1 MRRADLL
8 LPTAAAL
15 LMTAGCGQPAETG
28 PTNGG
33 DAVNE
38 TIADDMTGNAGA
50 PEAAT
55 AGQDFVNAAAASDA
69 FEIESSKLALDR
81 GQSAAIKE
89 FARDMI
95 AAHTESTAKLKA
107 AASGAQPALVPD
119 PALTAEQQ
127 AKLSALGGKSGA
139 DFDTVYAAEQVAAHE
154 KALAMLQAY
163 ADTGTIAPLKD
174 FAAATA
180 PVVKGHLDM
189 AKALKP

>member
-1 MRRADLL
+1 
-8 LPTAAAL
+8 
-15 LMTAGCGQPAETG
+15 
-28 PTNGG
+28 
-33 DAVNE
+33 
-38 TIADDMTGNAGA
+38 
-50 PEAAT
+50 
-55 AGQDFVNAAAASDA
+55 
-69 FEIESSKLALDR
+69 
-81 GQSAAIKE
+81 AAIKD

-95 AAHTESTAKLKA
+95 AAHTASTAKLKA
-107 AASGAQPALVPD
+107 AASGAQPALAPD
-119 PALTAEQQ
+119 PGLTAEQQ
-127 AKLSALGGKSGA
+127 ARLSALGEKSGA